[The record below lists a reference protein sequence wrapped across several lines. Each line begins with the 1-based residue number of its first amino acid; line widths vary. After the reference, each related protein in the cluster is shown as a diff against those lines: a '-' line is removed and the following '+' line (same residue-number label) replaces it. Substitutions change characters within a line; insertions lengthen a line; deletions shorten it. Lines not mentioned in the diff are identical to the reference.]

1 MSSDVSMKAAN
12 NLRVLSAAMV
22 EKAQSGHP
30 GGPMGGADFLHILYS
45 EFLNFDPDDM
55 AWPFRD
61 RFFLDPGHLSAGLYS
76 ILHLIGTFKKEEL
89 MNFRQWGS
97 PTPGHPELEPEKG
110 VENTSGPLGMGHSF
124 AVGAAIAEKFLTH
137 RFGDWMN
144 HTIYTYVSDGG
155 IQEEISHSTARIAGH
170 LGLSNLVMFFDSN
183 DIQLSTKTN
192 VVTCEDTAKRY
203 ESWHW
208 HVITIDGHDHDQIR
222 NALKEANA
230 ETEKPTLIIGRT
242 VMGKGAVDEEGNSFE
257 HQVSTHG
264 KPLSKAGAS
273 FEKTVEKLGGNPENP
288 FETYPEVAEY
298 YKKVIE
304 NKRKE
309 AQNRKETQ
317 KQWAKDNPELSKKL
331 DKFLKLDISDFDFDS
346 LKPEEDDA
354 TRNSS
359 GYVLSKLVNNVENLI
374 VASADL
380 SGSDKTEG
388 YLKGTQAFQKGDFS
402 GAFLQVG
409 VSELTMAAVM
419 NGMALHGGVIPACGT
434 FFVFSDYMKPA
445 VRLAALMELPIIY
458 IWSHDS
464 FRVGEDGPTHQPV
477 EQEAQIRLMEQLKN
491 HSGKNSILAL
501 RPADSAETVTA
512 WQMGLEN
519 LDSPTALILSRQ
531 KIKNLPANGE
541 SRLTVAKEARKGAYI
556 VYEPDDEPD
565 VILVGNGSEVSTMYD
580 AAQILEKEKGI
591 KSRLVSAIS
600 EGLFRNQSTN
610 YQKEV
615 IPEGIPVFG
624 VTAGLPASLQGLV
637 GQNGEIFGMEHF
649 GHSAPAKVL
658 DEKLGYIPE
667 KIAEKIMN
675 YLERSAVEETRP

>member
-22 EKAQSGHP
+22 EKAKSGHP
-30 GGPMGGADFLHILYS
+30 GGPMGGADFMHILYS

-76 ILHLIGTFKKEEL
+76 ILHLVGTFKKDEL

-97 PTPGHPELEPEKG
+97 PTPGHPELEPSKG

-124 AVGAAIAEKFLTH
+124 AVGAAIAEKFLSH

-155 IQEEISHSTARIAGH
+155 IQEEISHGSARIAGF
-170 LGLSNLVMFFDSN
+170 LGLSNLVMFLDSN
-183 DIQLSTKTN
+183 DVQLSTFTKE
-192 VVTCEDTAKRY
+192 VTCEDTAKRY

-208 HVITIDGHDHDQIR
+208 RVITIDGHDHDQIR
-222 NALKEANA
+222 DALKKANE

-242 VMGKGAVDEEGNSFE
+242 VMGKGAVDENGNNFE
-257 HQVSTHG
+257 NKVSTHG

-273 FEKTVEKLGGNPENP
+273 FEKTAEKLGGDPENP
-288 FETYPEVAEY
+288 FEIYPEVAEY
-298 YKKVIE
+298 YKKVTD

-309 AQNRKETQ
+309 AQKRKEFQ
-317 KQWAKDNPELSKKL
+317 KQWEKDNPELAEKL
-331 DKFLKLDISDFDFDS
+331 EKFLELDVSGFDFDT
-346 LKPEEDDA
+346 LQPDGNDA

-359 GYVLSKLVNNVENLI
+359 GYVLSKLVNNIENLI
-374 VASADL
+374 VSSADL
-380 SGSDKTEG
+380 SGSDKTDG
-388 YLKGTQAFQKGDFS
+388 FLKGTHAFQKGDFS
-402 GAFLQVG
+402 GAFLQTG

-419 NGMALHGGVIPACGT
+419 NGMALHGGVIPTCGT

-445 VRLAALMELPIIY
+445 VRLAALMELPVIY

-491 HSGKNSILAL
+491 HSGRNSILAL

-512 WQMGLEN
+512 WQMALEN
-519 LDSPTALILSRQ
+519 LDSPTGLILSRQ
-531 KIKNLPANGE
+531 KIKDLPANGE

-556 VYEPDDEPD
+556 VYEPGDEPD

-580 AAQILEKEKGI
+580 AAQILEKEKDI
-591 KSRLVSAIS
+591 KARLVSAIS
-600 EGLFRNQSTN
+600 EGLFRKQSQD

-615 IPEGIPVFG
+615 IPDDKPVFG

-637 GQNGEIFGMEHF
+637 GQNGEVFGMEHF
-649 GHSAPAKVL
+649 GYSAPANVL
-658 DEKLGYIPE
+658 DEKLGYVPE
-667 KIAEKIMN
+667 NIAERIIS
-675 YLERSAVEETRP
+675 YLEKTR

>member
-22 EKAQSGHP
+22 EKAKSGHP
-30 GGPMGGADFLHILYS
+30 GGPMGGADFMHILYS

-76 ILHLIGTFKKEEL
+76 ILHLVGTFKKDEL

-97 PTPGHPELEPEKG
+97 PTPGHPELEPSKG

-124 AVGAAIAEKFLTH
+124 AVGAAIAEKFLSH

-155 IQEEISHSTARIAGH
+155 IQEEISHGSARIAGF
-170 LGLSNLVMFFDSN
+170 LGLSNLVMFLDSN
-183 DIQLSTKTN
+183 DVQLSTFTKE
-192 VVTCEDTAKRY
+192 VTCEDTAKRY

-208 HVITIDGHDHDQIR
+208 RVITIDGHDHDQIR
-222 NALKEANA
+222 DALKKANE

-242 VMGKGAVDEEGNSFE
+242 VMGKGAVDENGNNFE
-257 HQVSTHG
+257 NKVSTHG

-273 FEKTVEKLGGNPENP
+273 FEKTAEKLGGDPENP
-288 FETYPEVAEY
+288 FEIYPEVAEY
-298 YKKVIE
+298 YKKVTD

-309 AQNRKETQ
+309 AQKRKEFQ
-317 KQWAKDNPELSKKL
+317 KQWEKDNPELAEKL
-331 DKFLKLDISDFDFDS
+331 EKFLELDVSGFDFDT
-346 LKPEEDDA
+346 LQPDGNDA

-359 GYVLSKLVNNVENLI
+359 GYVLSKLVNNIENLI
-374 VASADL
+374 VSSADL
-380 SGSDKTEG
+380 SGSDKTDG
-388 YLKGTQAFQKGDFS
+388 FLKGTHAFQKGDFS
-402 GAFLQVG
+402 GAFLQTG

-445 VRLAALMELPIIY
+445 VRLAALMELPVIY

-491 HSGKNSILAL
+491 HSGRNSILAL

-512 WQMGLEN
+512 WQMALEN
-519 LDSPTALILSRQ
+519 LDSPTGLILSRQ
-531 KIKNLPANGE
+531 KIKDLPANGE

-556 VYEPDDEPD
+556 VYEPGDEPD

-580 AAQILEKEKGI
+580 AAQILEKEKDI
-591 KSRLVSAIS
+591 KARLVSAIS
-600 EGLFRNQSTN
+600 EGLFRKQSQD

-615 IPEGIPVFG
+615 IPDDKPVFG

-637 GQNGEIFGMEHF
+637 GQNGEVFGMEHF
-649 GHSAPAKVL
+649 GYSAPANVL
-658 DEKLGYIPE
+658 DEKLGYVPE
-667 KIAEKIMN
+667 NIAERIIS
-675 YLERSAVEETRP
+675 YLEKTR